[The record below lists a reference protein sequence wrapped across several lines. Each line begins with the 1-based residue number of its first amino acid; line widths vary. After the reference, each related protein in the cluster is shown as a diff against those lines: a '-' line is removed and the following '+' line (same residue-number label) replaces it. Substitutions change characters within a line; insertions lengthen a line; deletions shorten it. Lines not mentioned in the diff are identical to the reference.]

1 MKKPPA
7 LRNNNGV
14 VQVRLRI
21 EGKEAFVNRI
31 GRWDDPVAIAKAQA
45 ISAQIW
51 SDVQQGTFDT
61 TLRTYQSNPEKPD
74 VGLLSGLM
82 HFAHTKRQG
91 RTIHAY
97 RLVRDYGKTLRNK
110 GDVEA
115 FVCWMQERGLSN
127 RTIEGILCECRR
139 VCPGSKVVFTHR
151 LKFQKR
157 SVQSDVLGKDEIQ
170 AVLMDLKA
178 NDTWYYPLFALW
190 LSTGLRNGEVRGL
203 TWDCI
208 KWSEG
213 ELLIHKALRVD
224 GLNNHKFL
232 WASTKTGKERIV
244 PLNPMVLKVLEEHKN
259 QMQASG
265 LYDPNGLVFL
275 TPVSHSNVYDSLLG
289 AVFKRS
295 LKRCGL
301 QPRRLYAQRHTFL
314 SHALA
319 MGNSPADLAQVAGH
333 STEML
338 LKTYAKPT
346 GRVLMPSWG

>member
-51 SDVQQGTFDT
+51 SDVQQGTFDAS
-61 TLRTYQSNPEKPD
+61 LRTYQSNPEKPD
-74 VGLLSGLM
+74 VGLLTGLDALCS
-82 HFAHTKRQG
+82 HQKAGQVHTRLQTGQG
-91 RTIHAY
+91 LRKDPQEQ
-97 RLVRDYGKTLRNK
+97 RRCRKPFVR
-110 GDVEA
+110 
-115 FVCWMQERGLSN
+115 WMQERGLSN

-139 VCPGSKVVFTHR
+139 VCPGSKVIFTHR
-151 LKFQKR
+151 LKFHKR

-244 PLNPMVLKVLEEHKN
+244 PLNPMVLVVLEEHRD
-259 QMQASG
+259 QMLTSG

-319 MGNSPADLAQVAGH
+319 MGNSPG
-333 STEML
+333 
-338 LKTYAKPT
+338 
-346 GRVLMPSWG
+346 